1 MNQRGKKWSGFGTTK
16 NAPDESAC
24 GLAPDYG
31 AGAGHILVMRR
42 TSSRYLA
49 KNAARN
55 IWDAAELGEFLGCP
69 LTHHADISWPFAM
82 GPGDGEWR
90 KRFMKLRELS
100 RKWLEH
106 RGAVYADSWT
116 VERASNGAGV
126 HTHCALHVPTEL
138 AREFEGYLRHLLGSS
153 DRRVLCFGKLWNR
166 DGYLSYIL
174 KGVEPSGYD
183 EFQVLK
189 KHRSQQGIVVG
200 KRAGTSRNIGA
211 AARRRL
217 EKRAPPSEGSLET

>member
-1 MNQRGKKWSGFGTTK
+1 MERIWQKKCAQYERGCGHP
-16 NAPDESAC
+16 PDGCEADS
-24 GLAPDYG
+24 
-31 AGAGHILVMRR
+31 HITVGRR
-42 TSSRYLA
+42 TSVHLPTT
-49 KNAARN
+49 AARN
-55 IWDAAELGEFLGCP
+55 VWDAAELAEFLGCP

-90 KRFMKLRELS
+90 ERFMKLRELS

-106 RGAVYADSWT
+106 RGSAYADSWT

-138 AREFEGYLRHLLGSS
+138 AREFEGYLRHLLGSR

-174 KGVEPSGYD
+174 KGVEPSGYE